1 MKIGFMADSG
11 ADIMKEEIE
20 RLDIRWLPVEI
31 IYPSGKVIRD
41 TADIDIDRFYDQMK
55 EEPEGR
61 FFSNKLRPEEIAEA
75 ADDLLK
81 RNDYVLYIVMSS
93 KMSGTYESAIMAK
106 EMIGSRLIVFDS
118 KSISTGQAALSLKAF
133 EDIRQGRV
141 DIDHLEDYLMGL
153 RRRLQFYFVL
163 ETLEY
168 LMKGGRIG
176 KAQYLVG
183 TMLKIKPGLGVDGS
197 GEIYSVEKIRGGKKR
212 IIKFFENLLRKY
224 SPNVEEFPLQ
234 FVYGISTDWDMT
246 FQRWLDEHGYIYSV
260 RRTRPT
266 TTIHGGPYS
275 LGLAWFT

>member
-20 RLDIRWLPVEI
+20 RLDIKWLPVEI

-41 TADIDIDRFYDQMK
+41 TVDIDIEDFYAQMQK
-55 EEPEGR
+55 EPEGR
-61 FFSNKLRPEEIAEA
+61 FFSNKLKPEEIAEA

-81 RNDYVLYIVMSS
+81 KNDYALYIVMSS
-93 KMSGTYESAIMAK
+93 KMSGTYESAVKAR
-106 EMIGSRLIVFDS
+106 EMIGPRLIVFDS

-133 EDIRQGRV
+133 EDIKQGKV
-141 DIDHLEDYLMGL
+141 DIDHLQDYLLDL

-183 TMLKIKPGLGVDGS
+183 SMLKIKPGLGVDDS

-212 IIKFFENLLRKY
+212 IIKFFESLLRKY
-224 SPNVEEFPLQ
+224 PPNVEEFPIQ
-234 FVYGISTDWDMT
+234 FVYGIPTDWDIA
-246 FQRWLDEHGYIYSV
+246 FQKWLDENGYKYTL
-260 RRTRPT
+260 RRSRPT

>member
-234 FVYGISTDWDMT
+234 FVYGIPTDWDMT